1 MDGKI
6 YYARLLELILTISMR
21 SSKLQTCLHVLKV
34 LQKRQQTTFDDLLST
49 TQLEK
54 NQLQYT
60 LDLLIENLLTKEQ
73 TTPNNKTT
81 YTTTERGN
89 RVLNFFSINGIS
101 PFPQ

>member
-1 MDGKI
+1 MQ
-6 YYARLLELILTISMR
+6 

-34 LQKRQQTTFDDLLST
+34 LEERNQATFNDLLLVT
-49 TQLEK
+49 QIERNQLE
-54 NQLQYT
+54 YSI
-60 LDLLIENLLTKEQ
+60 DLLVENLLIREQ
-73 TTPNNKTT
+73 TNPNNKTT